1 MPIEQRLNRLG
12 IKYHIKSRTKSIFS
26 IWNKMHKQHVPFE
39 GVYDI
44 FAIRIIIDCP
54 QEAEKQLCW
63 TAYSVVTD
71 F

>member
-44 FAIRIIIDCP
+44 FAIRIIIDCRRRP
-54 QEAEKQLCW
+54 RNSSAGRPIRW
-63 TAYSVVTD
+63 
-71 F
+71 